1 MATKKRTRIN
11 KVPEGHTVAYHEA
24 LTCVVCKREFWGACA
39 WDAHWPCNN
48 AEFLR
53 TAHQLYRI
61 PDKDVTYF
69 RQDVEPFVLLDCKER
84 YCRMMKNVANMH
96 GGSRD

>member
-11 KVPEGHTVAYHEA
+11 KPPEGHDVAWHEV
-24 LTCVVCKREFWGACA
+24 LTCVVCKRDFWGACA

-48 AEFLR
+48 TEFLR
-53 TAHQLYRI
+53 TAHELYRI

-69 RQDVEPFVLLDCKER
+69 RQDVNPFVLLACKER
-84 YCRMMKNVANMH
+84 YCTMMKRVENMH
-96 GGSRD
+96 GGGDD